1 MAEQVF
7 YDNGV
12 ISVTSARCILGGK
25 TIPIRS
31 LNSVSMLEQS
41 PSRLFPILVVLAGII
56 VIFCGAWVWGLII
69 AFAGILWLYFQ
80 KKIYFV
86 HIETS
91 SGSSNAYESF
101 DRAHV
106 EEIVNALNDAI
117 ISQSK

>member
-25 TIPIRS
+25 TIPVRS
-31 LNSVSMLEQS
+31 LNSVSMLEES
-41 PSRLFPILVVLAGII
+41 PSRLFPILLVVAGII
-56 VIFCGAWVWGLII
+56 VLCCGAWIWGIVI
-69 AFAGILWLYFQ
+69 ALVGGLWLYFQ
-80 KKIYFV
+80 KKIYYV

-106 EEIVNALNDAI
+106 QEIVNALNDAI